1 MSNRVKTDALVLEPT
16 TLPTSGNEGEIRL
29 DSASG
34 LFKGWN
40 GSVWSSL
47 GGGGAGGGL
56 RWNPVLG
63 SAPIEAEENGDQVF
77 LFELG
82 LSQNMVVFLKIPG
95 SYAAGS
101 PIKMKLAHY
110 SPDTSGTGLI
120 STTSYLIRENVDA
133 VSSTTNSKASAN
145 TVVTNTVADQYRE
158 IEVELSD
165 AVGELNSVAVSA
177 GDLIRVELT
186 RGSDSGVSD
195 IRFIPSAT
203 EVTLT

>member
-1 MSNRVKTDALVLEPT
+1 MTDRIKSEALVLEPT
-16 TLPTSGNEGEIRL
+16 TLPAIGNEGEIRL

-40 GSVWSSL
+40 GSVWASL

-56 RWNPVLG
+56 RWNPVSG
-63 SAPIEAEENGDQVF
+63 SAPVESEENGERVY
-77 LFELG
+77 LFGLG
-82 LSQNMVVFLKIPG
+82 GSQRMAVFLKIPN

-101 PIKMKLAHY
+101 PIKMKLAQY
-110 SPDTSGTGLI
+110 SPDTSGTGLL
-120 STTSYLIRENVDA
+120 TTTAYLVKEGADE
-133 VSSTTNSKASAN
+133 VSSTTNAKVSTNAA
-145 TVVTNTVADQYRE
+145 VTNTVADQYRE
-158 IEVELSD
+158 IEVQLSETN
-165 AVGELNSVAVSA
+165 GELNSVAVSP

-186 RGSDSGVSD
+186 RGSDSGASD